1 MTSSISLNELYCFYC
16 GVDNIPLLRCV
27 QCKSIWYCS
36 REHQKN
42 HWSIHKSF
50 CKQKK
55 KELVSLCEYEKKKVS
70 QYSHSQL
77 NKTQVPF
84 ILPESSQRGLENTLS
99 SSYLDSTTFVNV
111 PIYKQHSNNVHF
123 HPQDKVPYGVATNKN
138 FLNNLCI
145 SNVQQDSS
153 IGSSSPILSPSK
165 STENYSFAE
174 TLFASENFL
183 GSGDTLTN
191 LLDNPTLDVIDFGD
205 AASLYLDT
213 VNLHSNDIKF
223 EEKLNQLPFQSS
235 SINNPSQNLPDIM
248 LGNSFQSNHNLSNP
262 TLHFSNKLYKSN
274 QINQDLEFRNMLC
287 QTSHNI
293 SNQALHIRTELY
305 QRGYCIIDNFLSQ
318 EFAKGV
324 LADVNTAFVS
334 GAMQAGQ
341 IVNRVHNKDIR
352 GDYVMWLS
360 GHEEQYEFIIQL
372 TIVID
377 QLIAAFSKLI
387 HDVVIKGRTPGM
399 VACYPGNGSHYKCH
413 VDNARKDGRII
424 TCLYYLNEQWD
435 CERDGGMLRLYTMNE
450 RVNIEPIFNRLL
462 LFWSDKRT
470 PHEVLPSFRKRF
482 AITLWYFDAA
492 EREVVKQAYFQSLQS
507 QFASCGR
514 GESQAS

>member
-387 HDVVIKGRTPGM
+387 HDVVIKGRTP
-399 VACYPGNGSHYKCH
+399 
-413 VDNARKDGRII
+413 
-424 TCLYYLNEQWD
+424 
-435 CERDGGMLRLYTMNE
+435 RDGGMLRLYTMNE